1 MGRDGAKL
9 ILLLD
14 EPFGSLINIKFR
26 LHKKFSIFLNVG
38 RFFAARSAFVYQIYK
53 QNRSV
58 KIPLINGKTKIGRF
72 LEKKKNRQPLF
83 KDDFSLRSLS
93 NNVKIKN
100 VLWQLGT
107 VSASH

>member
-14 EPFGSLINIKFR
+14 EPSPGSLINIKFR

-38 RFFAARSAFVYQIYK
+38 RFFAARSAFVYQIHK

-58 KIPLINGKTKIGRF
+58 KITLINGKTKMGRF
-72 LEKKKNRQPLF
+72 LEKENRQTLF
-83 KDDFSLRSLS
+83 IGDFSLRSLS
-93 NNVKIKN
+93 NNF
-100 VLWQLGT
+100 
-107 VSASH
+107 